1 MSQYVFRVFEDEGI
15 AYTEEELDGLLPV
28 MQEVNNNTGIL
39 CNCGY
44 TPARKP
50 VVQKVVHEH
59 EVCSL
64 CKQPGQ
70 GEQSDSGDHF

>member
-28 MQEVNNNTGIL
+28 MQEVNNNTGML

-44 TPARKP
+44 TPAERSPREKDNLIP
-50 VVQKVVHEH
+50 Y
-59 EVCSL
+59 
-64 CKQPGQ
+64 PFG
-70 GEQSDSGDHF
+70 

>member
-28 MQEVNNNTGIL
+28 MQEVNNNTGML

-44 TPARKP
+44 TPAERSPREKDNLIFTFYGRK
-50 VVQKVVHEH
+50 QLFR
-59 EVCSL
+59 C
-64 CKQPGQ
+64 
-70 GEQSDSGDHF
+70 